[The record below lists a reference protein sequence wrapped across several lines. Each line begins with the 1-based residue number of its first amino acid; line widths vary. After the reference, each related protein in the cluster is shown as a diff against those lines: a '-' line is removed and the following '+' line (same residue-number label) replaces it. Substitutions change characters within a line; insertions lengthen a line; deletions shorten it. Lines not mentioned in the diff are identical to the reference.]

1 MVKRKRLLSGA
12 TPLGLLVLSLG
23 WFASLG
29 VAQTAPPL
37 VPYQWASVRIVGGTY
52 VTGMIAHPTQPGLI
66 YARTQTGGA
75 YRWNGT
81 TEEWAPLTDF
91 HTGSDF
97 NLQGVESIA
106 IDPTDPT
113 RLYIAAGSSS
123 TGPTAFLVS
132 TDQGATFTT
141 YRTPGFAMASNSNG
155 ANAGERLAVNP
166 SNPSELFMGTRSA
179 GLWKSENRAQTWA
192 KVSTFPVSTSN
203 DGFGV
208 NFVLFDPANS
218 GTIYAGVY
226 TTSTV
231 YRSTDD
237 GNTWSALPSQPL
249 SWPFTVTGAIRPPEP
264 LRAVLNPDGNLYVTY
279 QSFEGPGGNPVGLT
293 YGLVEKY
300 NPSTNSWTNITP
312 PLDTAD
318 GETTQTGGF
327 CGITQDPNRQ
337 GTVAVATLNRYSA
350 GISETIF
357 VTHDGGNTWIDLGA
371 ITSAAGPY
379 GSIGGLNYFGPS
391 VFTPVS
397 PWLGSVLD
405 ADLGFPA
412 ASIGYYL
419 SALMI
424 DPFHPDHFMFD
435 TGGSIFGTYNLSA
448 ADSGKSPTWT
458 VQAVGIEGNYVP
470 AVISPTEGAHLLSA
484 AFGGFRHDDLSVSP
498 VGGLFSGSNFIYQN
512 VSGIDWAGQNPL
524 FVVSVGYPQFPST
537 GPCNWGGFSTD
548 GGSTWTPFNGCAA
561 NAATTLDNPGTIL
574 VDASGTMI
582 MWVPPGSVNSAQYS
596 TDGSGGSWNL
606 TTGLPNRLIPVADK
620 VIPRTFYAY
629 DGINFYSTTT
639 SGGTT
644 FKKVNTGTL
653 SGSGAAVPVP
663 NYAKGGD
670 LWLPAASYGL
680 YHSTDGGVT
689 WKNLS
694 SVLQAN
700 FVSVGA
706 PNPRARNGVQTIF
719 LYGVPAGTTSYGVY
733 RSEDAGATWV
743 QVSDGAHGY
752 GGPIS
757 MVADTRVFGRVFLGT
772 NGRGIVYGEVPG
784 NPLGGGGLGPQ

>member
-458 VQAVGIEGNYVP
+458 VQAVGIEGNYLQ
-470 AVISPTEGAHLLSA
+470 AVISP
-484 AFGGFRHDDLSVSP
+484 GFR
-498 VGGLFSGSNFIYQN
+498 
-512 VSGIDWAGQNPL
+512 
-524 FVVSVGYPQFPST
+524 
-537 GPCNWGGFSTD
+537 
-548 GGSTWTPFNGCAA
+548 
-561 NAATTLDNPGTIL
+561 
-574 VDASGTMI
+574 
-582 MWVPPGSVNSAQYS
+582 
-596 TDGSGGSWNL
+596 
-606 TTGLPNRLIPVADK
+606 
-620 VIPRTFYAY
+620 
-629 DGINFYSTTT
+629 
-639 SGGTT
+639 
-644 FKKVNTGTL
+644 
-653 SGSGAAVPVP
+653 
-663 NYAKGGD
+663 
-670 LWLPAASYGL
+670 
-680 YHSTDGGVT
+680 
-689 WKNLS
+689 
-694 SVLQAN
+694 
-700 FVSVGA
+700 
-706 PNPRARNGVQTIF
+706 
-719 LYGVPAGTTSYGVY
+719 
-733 RSEDAGATWV
+733 
-743 QVSDGAHGY
+743 
-752 GGPIS
+752 
-757 MVADTRVFGRVFLGT
+757 
-772 NGRGIVYGEVPG
+772 
-784 NPLGGGGLGPQ
+784 